1 MSLKPVI
8 IIPSRIGSTRLKN
21 KPLVNLNGKSLIQRV
36 YENAISIIDDV
47 YIATDSMEI
56 FDHTSSFTNNIVM
69 TSKDHISGTDRVYE
83 AAETLNID
91 NDRLIINLQ
100 GDEPFM
106 PSSIVNNL
114 INQYKKNNCDVITSA
129 HILDDPLLIN
139 NYNCVKAI
147 INEDSF
153 ADDFLREVDIN
164 KHDNFYQHIGIYGYS
179 LKTLKELINLEP
191 TQNELSRNLE
201 QLRFLDNGYKIF
213 ISITDEVIPP
223 GIDTQ
228 DDVNRA
234 INFIANDS

>member
-21 KPLVNLNGKSLIQRV
+21 KPLVDLNGKSLIQRV
-36 YENAISIIDDV
+36 FENAISIVKDV
-47 YIATDSMEI
+47 YIATDSVEI
-56 FDHTSSFTNNIVM
+56 FDHISLFTDNIVM

-83 AAETLNID
+83 AAEILKID

-106 PSSIVNNL
+106 PASIVNNL
-114 INQYKKNNCDVITSA
+114 ITQYKKHDCDVITSA
-129 HILDDPLLIN
+129 HLIDDSSLVN

-153 ADDFLREVDIN
+153 ADDFLREVDAN
-164 KHDNFYQHIGIYGYS
+164 KYDLFYQHVGIYGYS
-179 LKTLKELINLEP
+179 LRTLKELINLEP
-191 TQNELSRNLE
+191 TQNELSRSLE

-213 ISITDEVIPP
+213 ISITEEVIPP

-234 INFIANDS
+234 INFITNDS